1 MVMEKQV
8 KESLISLKTSN
19 KLGAIKKIGV
29 VVDSIDLNDS
39 SGSKANVAL
48 ILNLKEA
55 GFEVK
60 IFHYTQKEI
69 YIPGIE
75 CVAIPERKLNVMFL
89 LSRLERLF
97 IRWTGINL
105 NPFMEGFFGFSF
117 TFFNDVASI
126 KKALLKESDFNPDLI
141 ITLSK
146 GASFR
151 PHYALLKLPQLHH
164 KWMAYVHDPYPFHF
178 YPQPYNW
185 VQPGY
190 KQKELFFK
198 EVSVKAKYAAFP
210 SLLLQEWMGSYFPNF
225 LNTGVVIPHQNAH
238 FEVVSFDVTCYFD
251 ATKFNLL
258 HAGNLMKQRSP
269 EGLIQGF
276 QLFLKNNPDA
286 KENARLLLIGSA
298 SYYEEMLT
306 SYQKKIPELYICLN
320 NKPFDEVQFLQNN
333 ATVNIILES
342 KSEISPFLPGKFP
355 HCVEANKPILA
366 LGPYYSETRR
376 LLGADYPYWSEVNDV
391 ENIAMQI
398 DKLHL
403 FWQKDAKMVL
413 NRIDLKEYI
422 SIDYLK
428 RVIDQL
434 PNNQ

>member
-1 MVMEKQV
+1 
-8 KESLISLKTSN
+8 
-19 KLGAIKKIGV
+19 
-29 VVDSIDLNDS
+29 
-39 SGSKANVAL
+39 
-48 ILNLKEA
+48 
-55 GFEVK
+55 
-60 IFHYTQKEI
+60 
-69 YIPGIE
+69 
-75 CVAIPERKLNVMFL
+75 
-89 LSRLERLF
+89 
-97 IRWTGINL
+97 
-105 NPFMEGFFGFSF
+105 MEGFFGFSF

>member
-1 MVMEKQV
+1 M
-8 KESLISLKTSN
+8 
-19 KLGAIKKIGV
+19 GAIKKIGV
-29 VVDSIDLNDS
+29 VVDSIDVNDS

-60 IFHYTQKEI
+60 VFHYTQKEI
-69 YIPGIE
+69 HLPDIE
-75 CVAIPERKLNVMFL
+75 CVAIPEKKLNGLFV
-89 LSRLERLF
+89 LSRIERLF
-97 IRWTGINL
+97 TRWTGLNL
-105 NPFMEGFFGFSF
+105 NPFLEGFFGFSF

-126 KKALLKESDFNPDLI
+126 KKALLKESDFNPDLVL
-141 ITLSK
+141 TLSK

-151 PHYALLKLPQLHH
+151 PHYALLGLSQFHL
-164 KWMAYVHDPYPFHF
+164 KWMAYVHDPYPFHY
-178 YPQPYNW
+178 YPRPYNW
-185 VQPGY
+185 IQPGY

-198 EVSVKAKYAAFP
+198 AVSEKASYSAFP
-210 SLLLQEWMGSYFPNF
+210 SLLLKEWMGSYFPNF
-225 LNTGVVIPHQNAH
+225 LKTGLIIPHQNGH
-238 FEVVSFDVTCYFD
+238 FEVKAFDVTSYFD

-276 QLFLKNNPDA
+276 QLFLKNNPPT

-306 SYQKKIPELYICLN
+306 AYQKNIQELFVCLN
-320 NKPFDEVQFLQNN
+320 NKPFDEVQYLQNN

-366 LGPYYSETRR
+366 LGPYYSETKR
-376 LLGADYPYWSEVNDV
+376 LLGAVYPYWSEVDDI

-398 DKLHL
+398 DKLYL

-413 NRIDLKEYI
+413 NRNDLKTYV